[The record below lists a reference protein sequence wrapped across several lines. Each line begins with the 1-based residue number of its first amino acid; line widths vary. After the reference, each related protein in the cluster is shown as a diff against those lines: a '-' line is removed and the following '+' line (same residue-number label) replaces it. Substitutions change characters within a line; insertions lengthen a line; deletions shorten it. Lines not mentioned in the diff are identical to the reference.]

1 MPLTTVPDKSS
12 GDLFTEAMWDT
23 YLKDNINELIGR
35 AGGGNLLVNGG
46 MEICQR
52 GAGPFNGGGTAVV
65 GLDCWKGNRTN
76 VAGTSAVAMSQDVT
90 TIDAASSYSMKCV
103 ITYTAITS
111 EVYQKLEEVV
121 SLRGKTL
128 TFAIRIN
135 QPSASYITPFFRV
148 DGAKTY
154 GTPNASTG
162 SWVTLSQSQT
172 MGSTVASIEVGVEFG
187 TSAQT
192 CYLDNAML
200 VVGATA
206 SAYVARH
213 PAEELARC
221 QRYYEVHGAS
231 SGHPYVSSYGAAGA
245 VSAGISWPYAV
256 AKPASP
262 TVTKNG
268 TWAVTNCA
276 QPAITAGGTAGYTL
290 TTTVTALGGYTFN
303 PNSAD
308 DTITAEYN
316 P

>member
-1 MPLTTVPDKSS
+1 
-12 GDLFTEAMWDT
+12 
-23 YLKDNINELIGR
+23 
-35 AGGGNLLVNGG
+35 

-90 TIDAASSYSMKCV
+90 TVDAASTYSMKCV

-121 SLRGKTL
+121 SLRSKTL

-135 QPSASYITPFFRV
+135 QPVASYITPFFRV

-154 GTPNASTG
+154 GTPSATTG
-162 SWVTLSQSQT
+162 SWVTLSQSAT
-172 MGSTVASIEVGVEFG
+172 LGSSVATIEVGVEFG
-187 TSAQT
+187 TSGQT

-206 SAYVARH
+206 SAYVSRH
-213 PAEELARC
+213 PQEELARC
-221 QRYYEVHGAS
+221 QRYYEVHGGVA
-231 SGHPYVSSYGAAGA
+231 GAMAYLGYGAAAANCGTPLIFA
-245 VSAGISWPYAV
+245 ARKGGT
-256 AKPASP
+256 P
-262 TVTKNG
+262 TITKNG
-268 TWAVTNCA
+268 TWAVANCG
-276 QPAITAGGTAGYTL
+276 QPTITGTSPESYTL
-290 TTTVTALGGYTFN
+290 YATATALGSVVFN
-303 PNSAD
+303 ANSTD
-308 DTITAEYN
+308 DFISAEYN